1 VRLRPYQEE
10 SVRSV
15 LNEWENGRNKTLLVL
30 PTGAGKTVC
39 FSKIAEQCV
48 NHGERVM
55 VLAHRWELL
64 KQAQEKI
71 EAVTGIKSAVEKAET
86 SALGS
91 DSPITVASMQTL
103 VSDKRLNQ
111 YESDYFGAIII
122 DEAHHVMSDGYQKI
136 MSHFPNAKVCGVTAT
151 ADRGD
156 KKDLGKYF
164 DSLAYEYTL
173 PQAIRDGYLCPIK
186 ALTIPLNIDIS
197 EVKVSQGDYQL
208 GDLGHALD
216 PYLEQI
222 ADEMAV
228 TCKDRK
234 TVVFLPL
241 IETSKKFKDL
251 LLERGM
257 TAGEVNGMSDD
268 REQILK
274 DFDEGKYQVLCNS
287 MLLTEGWDCPSVDCI
302 VVLRPT
308 KVRSL
313 YCLDAETEVLTHS
326 GWKTDVE
333 VGEEV
338 AAFDKET
345 GEIRFVPALA
355 KVRRPL
361 DTDEYFC
368 SLEGQSSSIRVTNKH
383 RMLYD
388 NKRHKRWKVK
398 TAEEIANMKDGCTL
412 PVSGYGKFKG
422 VPLSDDE
429 LRFIGWV
436 MTDGCINKS
445 NNAITI
451 TQEKHQPWLEKIQ
464 ECIDGC
470 GLKYNRFERYVD
482 SGYKRTSP
490 TVVWTISKGKPR
502 SRDKDKRGWG
512 YLEPYLSKDL
522 SPLLFDMTEHQ
533 FDVMLEAINL
543 GDGHKQH
550 ARGWTQHSFHIKKGN
565 KTFIER
571 LQIMAIQRGYRASVC
586 VDNKTNKSPLYGIHL
601 KKQTFIKVGCTY
613 GVHSVW
619 RKETYKP
626 EECWCVENELG
637 TLVTRH
643 HGKVTIVGNCQ
654 MLGRGT
660 RLYPG
665 KKDLLILDFL
675 WMTQKHDLCRPASLM
690 SSKADVV
697 QRATKKLEEGKETL
711 LDDMFIDLCERDVLA
726 EREAALAEELRKQRR
741 KKRALVDPLQY
752 AFSIMDTD
760 LTDYEPEF
768 GWQSKPATD
777 KQLTALEKF
786 GIDSSVV
793 QNVGQASLLM
803 DKLISRSRAGLA
815 TPKQIRKLESY
826 GFRHVGEWTKE
837 QASAMMSRIAMNRW
851 IVPRGIDPQRYVPN
865 GN

>member
-1 VRLRPYQEE
+1 M
-10 SVRSV
+10 

-71 EAVTGIKSAVEKAET
+71 EAVTGIKSAVEKAEI

-111 YESDYFGAIII
+111 YDSNYFGTIII

-197 EVKVSQGDYQL
+197 EVKISQGDYQL

-313 YCLDAETEVLTHS
+313 YS
-326 GWKTDVE
+326 
-333 VGEEV
+333 
-338 AAFDKET
+338 
-345 GEIRFVPALA
+345 
-355 KVRRPL
+355 
-361 DTDEYFC
+361 
-368 SLEGQSSSIRVTNKH
+368 
-383 RMLYD
+383 
-388 NKRHKRWKVK
+388 
-398 TAEEIANMKDGCTL
+398 
-412 PVSGYGKFKG
+412 
-422 VPLSDDE
+422 
-429 LRFIGWV
+429 
-436 MTDGCINKS
+436 
-445 NNAITI
+445 
-451 TQEKHQPWLEKIQ
+451 
-464 ECIDGC
+464 
-470 GLKYNRFERYVD
+470 
-482 SGYKRTSP
+482 
-490 TVVWTISKGKPR
+490 
-502 SRDKDKRGWG
+502 
-512 YLEPYLSKDL
+512 
-522 SPLLFDMTEHQ
+522 
-533 FDVMLEAINL
+533 
-543 GDGHKQH
+543 
-550 ARGWTQHSFHIKKGN
+550 
-565 KTFIER
+565 
-571 LQIMAIQRGYRASVC
+571 
-586 VDNKTNKSPLYGIHL
+586 
-601 KKQTFIKVGCTY
+601 
-613 GVHSVW
+613 
-619 RKETYKP
+619 
-626 EECWCVENELG
+626 
-637 TLVTRH
+637 
-643 HGKVTIVGNCQ
+643 Q
-654 MLGRGT
+654 MIGRGT

-697 QRATKKLEEGKETL
+697 QKATKRLEEGKETL

-768 GWQSKPATD
+768 GWQAKPVSE
-777 KQLTALEKF
+777 KQLNALEKF
-786 GIDSSVV
+786 GIDGSAV
-793 QNVGQASLLM
+793 QTVGQASLLM

-837 QASAMMSRIAMNRW
+837 QASSMMSRIAMNRW